1 MVIYHNPQFP
11 LILLTLRLIQFDRQF
26 IETAKEISGIKV
38 DLFISPLEL
47 VQFLQNGN
55 GDRDFI
61 IMKLMNTGCIV
72 KNDVRIQYEY
82 FSLAFRH

>member
-1 MVIYHNPQFP
+1 MVIYHNPNFS
-11 LILLTLRLIQFDRQF
+11 LTLLTLRLIRFDRHF

-38 DLFISPLEL
+38 DLLISPLEL
-47 VQFLQNGN
+47 VQLLQNGN
-55 GDRDFI
+55 GDHDFI